1 MNFPVIAQAA
11 GGGFNPSLILMVAL
25 FAVLIL
31 MMFRGRKKQAAQ
43 QEKLKTNTVPG
54 AKVMTNS
61 GIFGTII
68 GIDGEDRVQVEVANG
83 VVLTLHRQAISTF
96 LDNDAAPAVAPAADD
111 ATTTA
116 APATETPAGE
126 TAEETLRR
134 LNDEGKDER
143 NA

>member
-1 MNFPVIAQAA
+1 MNSLVIAQAA

-25 FAVLIL
+25 FAVLIF

-61 GIFGTII
+61 GIFGTIV
-68 GIDGEDRVQVEVANG
+68 GVDAEDRVQVEVANG

-96 LDNDAAPAVAPAADD
+96 LDNEPAVAETQQVAENNNVA
-111 ATTTA
+111 
-116 APATETPAGE
+116 ETP
-126 TAEETLRR
+126 EESLRR

-143 NA
+143 NS

>member
-1 MNFPVIAQAA
+1 MNSPVIAQAA
-11 GGGFNPSLILMVAL
+11 GGGFSPSLILMVAL
-25 FAVLIL
+25 FAVLIF

-61 GIFGTII
+61 GIFGTIV
-68 GIDGEDRVQVEVANG
+68 GVDAEDRVQVEVANG

-96 LDNDAAPAVAPAADD
+96 LDNEPAAAAAPVAERTE
-111 ATTTA
+111 ATNDVA
-116 APATETPAGE
+116 ETP
-126 TAEETLRR
+126 EESLRR

-143 NA
+143 NS

>member
-1 MNFPVIAQAA
+1 MNSLVIAQAG
-11 GGGFNPSLILMVAL
+11 GGGFNPSMILMVAL
-25 FAVLIL
+25 FAVLIF

-43 QEKLKTNTVPG
+43 QEKLKDNTVPG

-61 GIFGTII
+61 GIFGTVV
-68 GIDGEDRVQVEVANG
+68 GIDEEDRVLVEVANG

-96 LDNDAAPAVAPAADD
+96 VDKDATAATAPAEVEAE
-111 ATTTA
+111 TTA
-116 APATETPAGE
+116 APTSSVETP
-126 TAEETLRR
+126 EETLRR

>member
-1 MNFPVIAQAA
+1 MNPLVIAQAA

-25 FAVLIL
+25 FAVLIF

-43 QEKLKTNTVPG
+43 QEKLKNNTVPG

-61 GIFGTII
+61 GIFGTVV
-68 GIDGEDRVQVEVANG
+68 GVDAEDRVQVEVAPG
-83 VVLTLHRQAISTF
+83 VVLTLHRQAIATF
-96 LDNDAAPAVAPAADD
+96 LDKDAAAPAAADEPAA
-111 ATTTA
+111 
-116 APATETPAGE
+116 PSNATETP
-126 TAEETLRR
+126 EESLRR

>member
-61 GIFGTII
+61 GIFGTVV
-68 GIDGEDRVQVEVANG
+68 GIDAEDRVQVEVANG

-96 LDNDAAPAVAPAADD
+96 LDNEASAAPAAASD
-111 ATTTA
+111 AA

-134 LNDEGKDER
+134 LNDEGKDDR

>member
-1 MNFPVIAQAA
+1 MNPLVIAQAA

-25 FAVLIL
+25 FAVLIF

-43 QEKLKTNTVPG
+43 QEKLKNNTVPG

-61 GIFGTII
+61 GIYGTVV
-68 GIDGEDRVQVEVANG
+68 GVDAEDRVQVEVAPG
-83 VVLTLHRQAISTF
+83 VVLNLHRQAIATF
-96 LDNDAAPAVAPAADD
+96 LDKDAATPAASDEV
-111 ATTTA
+111 AESTST
-116 APATETPAGE
+116 TETP
-126 TAEETLRR
+126 EESLRR

>member
-1 MNFPVIAQAA
+1 MNSLVIAQAA
-11 GGGFNPSLILMVAL
+11 GGGFNPSMILMIAL
-25 FAVLIL
+25 FAVLIF

-43 QEKLKTNTVPG
+43 QAKLKDNTVPG

-61 GIFGTII
+61 GIFGTVV
-68 GIDGEDRVQVEVANG
+68 GIDAEDRVQVEVANG

-96 LDNDAAPAVAPAADD
+96 LDSDGAAAAPAVTEADAPS
-111 ATTTA
+111 ATA
-116 APATETPAGE
+116 ETP
-126 TAEETLRR
+126 EESLRR

>member
-1 MNFPVIAQAA
+1 VNSLLIAQAA
-11 GGGFNPSLILMVAL
+11 GGGGFNPSLILMVAL
-25 FAVLIL
+25 FAVLIF

-61 GIFGTII
+61 GIFGTIV
-68 GIDGEDRVQVEVANG
+68 GVDAEDRVQVEVANG

-96 LDNDAAPAVAPAADD
+96 LDNEPAAAAPQQAAETNDL
-111 ATTTA
+111 A
-116 APATETPAGE
+116 ETP
-126 TAEETLRR
+126 EESLRR

-143 NA
+143 NS

>member
-1 MNFPVIAQAA
+1 MNSLVIAQAA
-11 GGGFNPSLILMVAL
+11 GGAFNPSMILMIAL
-25 FAVLIL
+25 FAVLIF

-43 QEKLKTNTVPG
+43 QAKLKDNTVPG

-61 GIFGTII
+61 GIFGTVV
-68 GIDGEDRVQVEVANG
+68 GIDAEDRVQVEVANG

-96 LDNDAAPAVAPAADD
+96 LDSDAAAAAPAVTEADAPS
-111 ATTTA
+111 TTA
-116 APATETPAGE
+116 ETP
-126 TAEETLRR
+126 EESLRR

>member
-1 MNFPVIAQAA
+1 MNPLVIAQAA

-25 FAVLIL
+25 FAVLIF

-43 QEKLKTNTVPG
+43 QEKLKNNTVPG

-61 GIFGTII
+61 GIYGTVV
-68 GIDGEDRVQVEVANG
+68 GVDAEDRVQVEVAPG
-83 VVLTLHRQAISTF
+83 VVLNLHRQAIATF
-96 LDNDAAPAVAPAADD
+96 LDKDAATPTASGEVAES
-111 ATTTA
+111 TST
-116 APATETPAGE
+116 TET
-126 TAEETLRR
+126 TEESLRR

>member
-1 MNFPVIAQAA
+1 MNSLVIAQAA
-11 GGGFNPSLILMVAL
+11 GGAFNPSMILMIAL
-25 FAVLIL
+25 FAVLIF

-43 QEKLKTNTVPG
+43 QAKLKDNTVPG

-61 GIFGTII
+61 GIFGTVV
-68 GIDGEDRVQVEVANG
+68 GIDAEDRVQVEVANG

-96 LDNDAAPAVAPAADD
+96 LDSDGAAAAPAVTEADAPS
-111 ATTTA
+111 ATA
-116 APATETPAGE
+116 ETP
-126 TAEETLRR
+126 EESLRR

>member
-61 GIFGTII
+61 GIFGTVV
-68 GIDGEDRVQVEVANG
+68 GIDAEDRVQVEVANG

-96 LDNDAAPAVAPAADD
+96 LDNEASAAPAAASD
-111 ATTTA
+111 AA
-116 APATETPAGE
+116 APATETPVGE

-134 LNDEGKDER
+134 LNDEGKDDR

>member
-1 MNFPVIAQAA
+1 MNSLVIAQAA
-11 GGGFNPSLILMVAL
+11 GGGFNPSMILMIAL
-25 FAVLIL
+25 FAVLIF

-43 QEKLKTNTVPG
+43 QEKLKNNTVPG

-61 GIFGTII
+61 GIFGTVV
-68 GIDGEDRVQVEVANG
+68 GIDAEDRVQVEVANG

-96 LDNDAAPAVAPAADD
+96 LDNDAAAAATPAVAEAD
-111 ATTTA
+111 APSTTV
-116 APATETPAGE
+116 ETP
-126 TAEETLRR
+126 EESLRR

>member
-1 MNFPVIAQAA
+1 MNPLVIAQAA

-25 FAVLIL
+25 FAVLIF

-43 QEKLKTNTVPG
+43 QEKLKNNTVPG

-61 GIFGTII
+61 GIFGTVV
-68 GIDGEDRVQVEVANG
+68 GVDAEDRVQVEVAPG
-83 VVLTLHRQAISTF
+83 VVLNLHRQAIATF
-96 LDNDAAPAVAPAADD
+96 LDKDAATPAVADGAAES
-111 ATTTA
+111 AST
-116 APATETPAGE
+116 TETP
-126 TAEETLRR
+126 EESLRR